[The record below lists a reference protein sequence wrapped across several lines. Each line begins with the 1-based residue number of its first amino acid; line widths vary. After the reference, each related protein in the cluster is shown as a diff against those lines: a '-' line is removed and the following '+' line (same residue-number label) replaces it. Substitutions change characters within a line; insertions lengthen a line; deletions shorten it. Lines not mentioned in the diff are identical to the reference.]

1 MLFQHLLCKIEKSTY
16 SETISSQVLTHFQ
29 FLAGSKTA
37 ADIPRDTSKLFW
49 RGNKALLVV
58 SLEIC
63 AQKNLHLSLC
73 KSIQKVG
80 QIVFCFSYLLSSLC
94 SCGHNLFLRSI
105 KMFETVQIMPIEKNN
120 NILKYFINT
129 ALMVCISK
137 LAWAY
142 INQNICLIYNSF
154 QLIRPQTSLFV
165 SLCRFSGFCFYLIF
179 ILRRTVLSRQ
189 ANRKSLQ
196 LKLQSWQDP

>member
-1 MLFQHLLCKIEKSTY
+1 ML
-16 SETISSQVLTHFQ
+16 
-29 FLAGSKTA
+29 A
-37 ADIPRDTSKLFW
+37 
-49 RGNKALLVV
+49 V
-58 SLEIC
+58 SLEIW
-63 AQKNLHLSLC
+63 AQKNRHLYLC

-80 QIVFCFSYLLSSLC
+80 HILFSCSHLLSPLC

-165 SLCRFSGFCFYLIF
+165 SLCRFFWFLFLSDFY
-179 ILRRTVLSRQ
+179 T
-189 ANRKSLQ
+189 
-196 LKLQSWQDP
+196 

>member
-1 MLFQHLLCKIEKSTY
+1 
-16 SETISSQVLTHFQ
+16 
-29 FLAGSKTA
+29 
-37 ADIPRDTSKLFW
+37 
-49 RGNKALLVV
+49 
-58 SLEIC
+58 
-63 AQKNLHLSLC
+63 
-73 KSIQKVG
+73 
-80 QIVFCFSYLLSSLC
+80 
-94 SCGHNLFLRSI
+94 
-105 KMFETVQIMPIEKNN
+105 MPIEKNN

-137 LAWAY
+137 LAWPY

-154 QLIRPQTSLFV
+154 QLIRPRTSLFV

-196 LKLQSWQDP
+196 LKLQSWQDPWNAAHPRSTPDGVQLCVSSPAQRQQGQLGGKKNKRQLDKVWSFSVQRTNRLTV